1 MKQDTTQHVL
11 TTKDLRTWIWAS
23 SQHPARIIG
32 SLGRN
37 KVYGSVY
44 RILDLED
51 GNRAV
56 YALRKK
62 EKYFR

>member
-1 MKQDTTQHVL
+1 MWHVL
-11 TTKDLRTWIWAS
+11 TTKDLLTWIWAS

-37 KVYGSVY
+37 EVYGSVY

-51 GNRAV
+51 RNRAV

-62 EKYFR
+62 EKYLK